1 MVASGLSFLTTSKIR
16 HRDVAL
22 SRPHIFHAVVFPW
35 PITVSEHKG
44 PFCTKFPINKQWKCN
59 RGKEKKLRSSLNYT
73 FSRDAQGP
81 IMPWTLISFE
91 QFISNIPLH
100 RIWSKKNDNQDGSL
114 NQIIILWKIQN
125 IQIDNFSLTCKQI

>member
-44 PFCTKFPINKQWKCN
+44 PFCTKLPKINN
-59 RGKEKKLRSSLNYT
+59 GNATEEKR
-73 FSRDAQGP
+73 
-81 IMPWTLISFE
+81 
-91 QFISNIPLH
+91 
-100 RIWSKKNDNQDGSL
+100 KNL
-114 NQIIILWKIQN
+114 EAL
-125 IQIDNFSLTCKQI
+125 